1 MLFLQILLIPFKI
14 ILKLV
19 GFTIAAVIKFIGF
32 VIMAFS
38 HVCGWVTNLIG
49 GIIFLV
55 AVFYTICGI
64 VNFGGL
70 QEISLWWVSSII
82 GIAVGLVIATMSKW
96 VEFVGDLIHD
106 WGDTLWDFIC
116 DISILP
122 C

>member
-38 HVCGWVTNLIG
+38 HVCGWVTNIIG
-49 GIIFLV
+49 GIIFFV

-96 VEFVGDLIHD
+96 VEFVGALIHD
-106 WGDTLWDFIC
+106 WGDNLWDFIC

>member
-19 GFTIAAVIKFIGF
+19 GFVLAAVIKFIGF

-38 HVCGWVTNLIG
+38 HVCGWVTNILG

-55 AVFYTICGI
+55 SIFYTVCGI

-70 QEISLWWVSSII
+70 QEIELWWVSSII
-82 GIAVGLVIATMSKW
+82 GIGVGLAVATLSLW
-96 VEFVGDLIHD
+96 VELLGDQIHY
-106 WGDTLWDFIC
+106 WGESLWDWVC
-116 DISILP
+116 DLSILP

>member
-19 GFTIAAVIKFIGF
+19 GFTVAAAIKFIGF

-55 AVFYTICGI
+55 AVLYTICGI

-82 GIAVGLVIATMSKW
+82 GIVVGLVIATMSKW

-106 WGDTLWDFIC
+106 WGDNLWDFIW

>member
-38 HVCGWVTNLIG
+38 HVCGWVTNIIG

-96 VEFVGDLIHD
+96 VEFVGDLIHY
-106 WGDTLWDFIC
+106 WGENLWDLIC